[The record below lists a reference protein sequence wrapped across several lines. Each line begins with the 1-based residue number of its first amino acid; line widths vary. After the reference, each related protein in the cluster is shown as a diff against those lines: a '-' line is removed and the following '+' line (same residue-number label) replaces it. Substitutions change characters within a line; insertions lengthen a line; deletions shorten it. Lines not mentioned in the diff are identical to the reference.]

1 MKIKL
6 FEEYKLDSGGDIA
19 TEYAKQIISKFI
31 DKDITENLTLEQI
44 FHKIVKDDNLNESQ
58 QHIIIQELIEYT
70 YNLNDN
76 ANQVRTI
83 LKSTTDK
90 YNL

>member
-6 FEEYKLDSGGDIA
+6 FEEYKLGSGGDIA
-19 TEYAKQIISKFI
+19 MEYAKQIISKFI

-44 FHKIVKDDNLNESQ
+44 FHKIVKDDDLDESQ

-70 YNLNDN
+70 YNLNGK
-76 ANQVRTI
+76 ARQVRTL